1 MARSYVYQ
9 SLRGVVEPLLLYII
23 GELPIHGYEIARELE
38 RRSEGYFNLTAST
51 LYSALRRLESR
62 GLVSS
67 SWQQISRQKRRC
79 YELTEKGRQILAEE
93 LAQWQKFL
101 GATERIIDQPV
112 K

>member
-1 MARSYVYQ
+1 MARSYIYQ
-9 SLRGVVEPLLLYII
+9 SLRGVVEPLLLFII
-23 GELPIHGYEIARELE
+23 AELPIHGYEIARELE
-38 RRSEGYFNLTAST
+38 RRSEGYFNLTTST

-79 YELTEKGRQILAEE
+79 YELTEKGHQILAEE

-101 GATERIIDQPV
+101 GATERVIIDSQ
-112 K
+112 

>member
-9 SLRGVVEPLLLYII
+9 SLRGVVEPLLLFII
-23 GELPIHGYEIARELE
+23 GELLPIHGYEIARELE

-62 GLVSS
+62 GLVAS
-67 SWQQISRQKRRC
+67 SWEQISKQKRRC

-93 LAQWQKFL
+93 LTQWQKFL
-101 GATERIIDQPV
+101 GATDRVIDSQ
-112 K
+112 

>member
-9 SLRGVVEPLLLYII
+9 SLRGVVEPLLLFII
-23 GELPIHGYEIARELE
+23 GDLPLYGYEIARELE
-38 RRSEGYFNLTAST
+38 RRSEGYFDLTAST

-67 SWQQISRQKRRC
+67 SWRLVTKQRRRY

-101 GATERIIDQPV
+101 GATERLIDSQ
-112 K
+112 

>member
-1 MARSYVYQ
+1 MARPYVYQ
-9 SLRGVVEPLLLYII
+9 SLRGVVEPLLLFII

-67 SWQQISRQKRRC
+67 SWRLVTKQRRRY

-101 GATERIIDQPV
+101 GATERLIDSQ
-112 K
+112 